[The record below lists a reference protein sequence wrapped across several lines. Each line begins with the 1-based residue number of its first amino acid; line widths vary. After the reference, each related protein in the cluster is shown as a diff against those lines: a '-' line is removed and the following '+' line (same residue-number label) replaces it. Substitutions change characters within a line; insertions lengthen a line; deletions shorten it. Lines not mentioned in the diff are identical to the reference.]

1 MEKLSTSFGAQYG
14 VKFLGETKFDFW
26 RNGRQLFSLK
36 RAQAKR
42 ELEFIQGHPMTVFSE
57 ISEFLYLE
65 EGQEFLYD
73 GSSCVKFLAKI
84 QTHLSQLDDKYR
96 PVIASVQRKLKIKSV
111 SQEKD
116 YNALLGYC
124 LRCSKSPIQFTVM
137 TLLYGTLQDTY
148 SSGNLCP
155 LMYCAPVISRKTID
169 CISA

>member
-1 MEKLSTSFGAQYG
+1 MSIAAPPQPSCSKAHQLTHFHYERGFFHKIRYG
-14 VKFLGETKFDFW
+14 LC
-26 RNGRQLFSLK
+26 NS
-36 RAQAKR
+36 

-96 PVIASVQRKLKIKSV
+96 LVIASVQRKLKIKSV

-148 SSGNLCP
+148 SSDNLCP

>member
-1 MEKLSTSFGAQYG
+1 MSIAAPPQPSCSKA
-14 VKFLGETKFDFW
+14 
-26 RNGRQLFSLK
+26 RQLTHFHYERGFFHKIRYGLCNS
-36 RAQAKR
+36 A
-42 ELEFIQGHPMTVFSE
+42 LEFIQGHPMTVFSE

-96 PVIASVQRKLKIKSV
+96 LVIASVQRKLKIKSV

-124 LRCSKSPIQFTVM
+124 LRCSKSPIQFTVT